1 MISRQTT
8 TKRRH
13 WGSSIALV
21 LCGLVAGERH
31 AIAQASAPG
40 AAAPGAP
47 AAPAPAAP
55 TPAPT
60 ANPPPPAA
68 PAPAEATPPAPAPA
82 EAPPPAPAENAA
94 PPPSA
99 PASAAV
105 PSLSEP
111 TPASELVAEDPSDGE
126 TIEVIDNGPPGA
138 RAELSKEAL
147 EREETDDLHKAL
159 AHVAGV
165 YLRDEDGY
173 GLRPNIGMRGAAAD
187 RSAKV
192 TLMEDGILSSPAP
205 YTAPAAYYVPLV
217 TRMSRIEVTK
227 GPAAVRFGPATV
239 GGAVNML
246 SEPMPGERAAY
257 LDIAGGS
264 DLYGKVHARAAER
277 RGNWAVMAE
286 YIKLRSSGFKELDGG
301 GDTGFDKDDLQL
313 SGRWSSSPT
322 VAVYHQVDLRVGY
335 GDEVSDETYTGLTS
349 ADFAARP
356 QRRYAGSQLDQMTWD
371 HWRMR
376 ASHRVELGIDTR
388 VETTAYRNQFSRAW
402 GKIDAFV
409 GQRDLYELL
418 ARPTAGVNAVYYAVL
433 TGQADSSSPEEQI
446 LFGTNDRS
454 FVSQGVQ
461 TVLSGERTTGPLSHA
476 FDAGVRVHFDRADRK
491 RYEDGYDMRG
501 GQLIR
506 SSRPRVTVLDSHA
519 DTLAI
524 AAHAE
529 DRVRYQ
535 KLAVSAG
542 LRVEHIRYDFLDYI
556 TDRARDGAYTVLIPG
571 GGVEYHFTD
580 AVSALAGV
588 HRGFVPVAP
597 SASSDVRPESSIN
610 YEAGGR
616 LRTPWGSAD
625 VIGFFSD
632 YSNLKG
638 SCTLA
643 SGCTDAM
650 DGQEYNGGEVRVWG
664 LEVQG
669 NGEAP
674 LPMRGLSA
682 PLSLAYTLTQSEFA
696 SSFSSE
702 FAGWGDVM
710 EGDSLPYLPTHQ
722 ISLSA
727 GVKHARGEVGFTAKY
742 HSGSRDL
749 PGQGDIP
756 DDTGID
762 SLFTVDVN
770 AHARLRP
777 WAELYF
783 TCANLLDEQAIVSR
797 RPYGARPNSPRM
809 FTIGYKARL

>member
-1 MISRQTT
+1 M
-8 TKRRH
+8 
-13 WGSSIALV
+13 
-21 LCGLVAGERH
+21 
-31 AIAQASAPG
+31 
-40 AAAPGAP
+40 
-47 AAPAPAAP
+47 APAPSIS
-55 TPAPT
+55 
-60 ANPPPPAA
+60 
-68 PAPAEATPPAPAPA
+68 EPAPAP
-82 EAPPPAPAENAA
+82 EPA
-94 PPPSA
+94 
-99 PASAAV
+99 
-105 PSLSEP
+105 
-111 TPASELVAEDPSDGE
+111 AEDPSDGE

-138 RAELSKEAL
+138 RAEISKEAL
-147 EREETDDLHKAL
+147 EREETDDLHKVL
-159 AHVAGV
+159 SHVAGV

-192 TLMEDGILSSPAP
+192 TLMEDGVLSGPAP

-217 TRMSRIEVTK
+217 TRMSRVEVSK

-257 LDIAGGS
+257 LDLAGGS
-264 DLYGKVHARAAER
+264 DLYGKIHARAAER
-277 RGNWAVMAE
+277 RANWGVMAE

-301 GDTGFDKDDLQL
+301 GDTGFDKDDIQL
-313 SGRWSSSPT
+313 SGRWNSSPS
-322 VAVYHQVDLRVGY
+322 AAIYHQVDLRVGY
-335 GDEVSDETYTGLTS
+335 GDETSDETYTGLTD

-356 QRRYAGSQLDQMTWD
+356 QRRYAGSQLDQMNWD
-371 HWRMR
+371 HWRLR

-402 GKIDAFV
+402 GKVDAFV
-409 GQRDLYELL
+409 GQRDLYALL
-418 ARPTAGVNAVYYAVL
+418 ARPNAGVNAVYYAIL
-433 TGQADSSSPEEQI
+433 TGQADSSSPEEQLI
-446 LFGTNDRS
+446 LGTNDRS

-461 TVLSGERTTGPLSHA
+461 TVLTGERTTGPIAHV

-491 RYEDGYDMRG
+491 RYEDGYDMRD
-501 GQLIR
+501 GQLVR
-506 SSRPRVTVLDSHA
+506 SSRPRATTIDSHA

-529 DRVRYQ
+529 DRMRYQ

-542 LRVEHIRYDFLDYI
+542 LRVEHIRYDFLDYL
-556 TDRARDGAYTVLIPG
+556 TDRARDGSYTVLIPG

-580 AVSALAGV
+580 SISALAGV

-650 DGQEYNGGEVRVWG
+650 DGQEYNGGHVRVWG

-674 LPMRGLSA
+674 LPIEGFSA

-696 SSFSSE
+696 SSFSSD

-710 EGDSLPYLPTHQ
+710 EGDSLPYLPAHQ

-742 HSGSRDL
+742 HSASRDL

-756 DDTGID
+756 DDSGID

-783 TCANLLDEQAIVSR
+783 TCTNLLDEQAIVSR

-809 FTIGYKARL
+809 FTIGYKARF